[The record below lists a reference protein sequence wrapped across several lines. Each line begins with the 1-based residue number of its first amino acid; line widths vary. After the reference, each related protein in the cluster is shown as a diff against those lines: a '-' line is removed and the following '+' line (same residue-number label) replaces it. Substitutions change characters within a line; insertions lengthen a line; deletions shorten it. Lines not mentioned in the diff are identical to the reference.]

1 MSKSPESIWFQLGYA
16 LELARRRAPAKVTVR
31 KRPERTERAERA
43 ESSGTSA
50 VDQLLSAGTGIV
62 TDRLFAM
69 LSGRSPG
76 TWRVTRA
83 ALAGAAAAFATSL
96 LRQRANGSSNGKSRN
111 DDPAA
116 DLLAGAGRGILY
128 SVVLEPRLPGSPLLR
143 GATFGVIEYIA
154 SPFGGLDGILGASS
168 PHRTAPLL
176 AALLRTGDSSSRS
189 LAEHIAFGVTLGFL
203 YGDDRVRIGRR
214 DAE

>member
-1 MSKSPESIWFQLGYA
+1 MSKPPESIWFQLGYA
-16 LELARRRAPAKVTVR
+16 LELARRRAPAKVTMR
-31 KRPERTERAERA
+31 ERPERPERGGRA
-43 ESSGTSA
+43 ESPGASA

-62 TDRLFAM
+62 TDRLFAL

-83 ALAGAAAAFATSL
+83 ALAGAAAALAMSL
-96 LRQRANGSSNGKSRN
+96 LRPRANGSSNGRSPN

-116 DLLAGAGRGILY
+116 DMLVGAGRGILY
-128 SVVLEPRLPGSPLLR
+128 STVLEPRLPGSPLLR
-143 GATFGVIEYIA
+143 GATFGVIEYVA
-154 SPFGGLDGILGASS
+154 SPLGGLDGILGASS

-176 AALLRTGDSSSRS
+176 AALLTTGDSPSSS
-189 LAEHIAFGVTLGFL
+189 LAEHIAFGVTLGLL

>member
-1 MSKSPESIWFQLGYA
+1 MSKPPESIWFQLGYA
-16 LELARRRAPAKVTVR
+16 LESARRRAPSKVTVR
-31 KRPERTERAERA
+31 ERAERA
-43 ESSGTSA
+43 EPPGTSA

-62 TDRLFAM
+62 TDRLFAL

-83 ALAGAAAAFATSL
+83 ALAGAAAALAMSL
-96 LRQRANGSSNGKSRN
+96 LRPRANASSNGRSPD

-128 SVVLEPRLPGSPLLR
+128 STVLEPRLPGSALLR
-143 GATFGVIEYIA
+143 GATFGVIEYVA

-176 AALLRTGDSSSRS
+176 AALFTTRESSPSS
-189 LAEHIAFGVTLGFL
+189 LAEHIAFGVTLGLL
-203 YGDDRVRIGRR
+203 YGDDRVRMGRR